1 MKIHLSYSFLFALAL
16 VSCRHEEK
24 TISDS
29 EIIPEVDVIAIKS
42 LQPSMDVVLPGELKA
57 WNKTFIHAKVNGYV
71 GHVFVDRGTYVKKGQ
86 LLARLE
92 APEIVAALSQS
103 KAKALAADAA
113 LIEQKAKLHASTLTY
128 RRIVETSS
136 TPGAVSANELD
147 THYAR
152 LMADSALTMAAK
164 ENLSAAQAY
173 YASQQQLVE
182 YLAVKAPFDGTIT
195 ERNVSPGELV
205 GDSGRPMFVLE
216 DQSTLRLTVSVPE
229 RLTNSVRN
237 NTVVSFSVQADPLKI
252 YEAPFARSANSL
264 QESSRT
270 MIAEFDFNN
279 LSGALKA
286 GMYAEVKLP
295 LTRSVET
302 LFVPKS
308 ALINSTEGIFV
319 VRVKDNTAEWINIQK
334 GNTLDSLV
342 EVFGSVQA
350 GEQIVTNASEELR
363 NGKPLKIRKLKV

>member
-1 MKIHLSYSFLFALAL
+1 MFLFALAL

-24 TISDS
+24 TVSDA
-29 EIIPEVDVIAIKS
+29 EVIPEVDVTAIKS

-71 GHVFVDRGTYVKKGQ
+71 GYVFVDRGSYVKKGQ

-103 KAKALAADAA
+103 KAKAFAADAA
-113 LIEQKAKLHASTLTY
+113 LIEQKAKLQASTLTY
-128 RRIVETSS
+128 RRIVETSG

-152 LMADSALTMAAK
+152 MMADSALTMAAK
-164 ENLSAAQAY
+164 ENLSAAHAY

-237 NTVVSFSVQADPLKI
+237 NTKVSFSVQADPLKV

-286 GMYAEVKLP
+286 GMYAEVKIP
-295 LTRSVET
+295 LTRNVAT

-319 VRVKDNTAEWINIQK
+319 VRVKENTAEWINIQK

-342 EVFGSVQA
+342 EVFGSVRA
-350 GEQIVTNASEELR
+350 GEQIVTNVSEELR
-363 NGKPLKIRKLKV
+363 NGKPLKIRRLKV